1 MSSNKTCTIRRY
13 VHSKP
18 PLDNSGLILVIY
30 LTDFNYFPL
39 ERNCQKSAGHS
50 RNRSKIDNLK
60 GSVYGLSYFSWF
72 SVILFSKQ
80 NHPCDINAFISLIW
94 VWFMV
99 FNATFNNI
107 SVISWRSV
115 LVVEETGENHR
126 PASSHLQ
133 ILSHIVVSST
143 PCQEQDIWCVPIL
156 WAYIIL
162 YVFIFPICLRSFG
175 PYNIVLVT
183 DRSIYCHM
191 TVSAMNYLLY
201 RMRYINVKHTLEY
214 IYTYISDINETSLRV
229 FGQMKKQNVRE
240 YRTDNQNWAI
250 QRNW

>member
-1 MSSNKTCTIRRY
+1 
-13 VHSKP
+13 
-18 PLDNSGLILVIY
+18 
-30 LTDFNYFPL
+30 
-39 ERNCQKSAGHS
+39 
-50 RNRSKIDNLK
+50 
-60 GSVYGLSYFSWF
+60 
-72 SVILFSKQ
+72 
-80 NHPCDINAFISLIW
+80 
-94 VWFMV
+94 MV
-99 FNATFNNI
+99 LNATFNNI

-175 PYNIVLVT
+175 PYNIFLVT

-191 TVSAMNYLLY
+191 TFSAMNYLLY
-201 RMRYINVKHTLEY
+201 RMRYINVKHTLGY